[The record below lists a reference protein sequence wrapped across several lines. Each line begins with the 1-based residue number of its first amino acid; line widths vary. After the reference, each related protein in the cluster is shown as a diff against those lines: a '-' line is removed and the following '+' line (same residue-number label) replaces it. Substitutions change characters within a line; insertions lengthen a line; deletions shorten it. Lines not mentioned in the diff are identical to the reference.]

1 MITPEM
7 DMAATEILLIYS
19 VAAVGIGCLIAG
31 AVKLYGYIRG
41 KRKKGIMVEVRP
53 DPVRQYTLTKALND
67 RAKAESWSSIVSN
80 QMK

>member
-7 DMAATEILLIYS
+7 DMAAAEILFIYA
-19 VAAVGIGCLIAG
+19 VATVGISCLIAL
-31 AVKLYGYIRG
+31 AAKLYKHFRD
-41 KRKKGIMVEVRP
+41 KKKEGIMVEVRP

-67 RAKAESWSSIVSN
+67 RAKAESWSSLVSN